1 MRKLLSLTCSAALAA
16 LPVHAETPL
25 QPVVNNSF
33 SYADLADLA
42 VTAPIAAV
50 VVVNDAIPLKGAQAA
65 DVPPG
70 LARLYV
76 EATVQ
81 TLIRSAEGLQAQVNY
96 LVDVPLGPSNRPPKL
111 RKTRVLLLAA
121 RVPERP
127 GTLRL
132 VAPDAQ
138 LPWTPETEQ
147 RLRAILQEAASKD
160 APPHVTGIGNAF
172 HVPGAIPGESE
183 TQIFLTTQDGRP
195 ISLNVLR
202 RPQEEPRWAVALGEM
217 VDEAATPPR
226 PETLLWYQLACFLP
240 PRLPDRAVAS
250 MNETDAAATRADYQL
265 ILERLG
271 PCARARQPR

>member
-1 MRKLLSLTCSAALAA
+1 MRTLLHLTCFAALAT
-16 LPVHAETPL
+16 LPAHAETAP

-33 SYADLADLA
+33 SYADLADVA
-42 VTAPIAAV
+42 INAPVAAV
-50 VVVNDAIPLKGAQAA
+50 VVVDDAIQLKGVQAA

-70 LARLYV
+70 FARLYV

-81 TLIRSAEGLQAQVNY
+81 TLIRGANGLQAQVNY
-96 LVDVPLGPSNRPPKL
+96 LVDVPLGGANRPPKL
-111 RKTRVLLLAA
+111 KKSRLLLLAA
-121 RVPERP
+121 PVPGHP

-138 LPWTPETEQ
+138 LGWTPETEQ
-147 RLRAILQEAASKD
+147 RVRAILQEAATKG
-160 APPHVTGIGNAF
+160 APPHVTGVGNAF

-183 TQIFLTTQDGRP
+183 TQIFLTTHNGRP

-240 PRLPDRAVAS
+240 PRLPDSAIAS
-250 MNETDAAATRADYQL
+250 MNDTDATATRDDYQF
-265 ILERLG
+265 ILQRLG
-271 PCARARQPR
+271 PCARTRQPR